1 MSLIKEFRDFAVRGN
16 VVDLA
21 IAVIIGGAFG
31 RIVSSLVADIIMPP
45 IGLLVGGV
53 DFSDLAVVLKEAE
66 ISATGEEIAAVTLGY
81 GAFIQVVIDFAII
94 AFAIFMMVQ
103 LINRLKRKEAVADTI
118 PPPTVNKQEVLLEEI
133 RDLLKKQSGNL
144 P

>member
-1 MSLIKEFRDFAVRGN
+1 MTWIKEFRDFAVRGN

-21 IAVIIGGAFG
+21 VAVIIGGAFG

-45 IGLLVGGV
+45 IGLLVGGM
-53 DFSDLAVVLKEAE
+53 DFTDLAVVLKDAE
-66 ISATGEEIAAVTLGY
+66 IGAAGEEIAAVTINY

-94 AFAIFMMVQ
+94 AFAIFMMVK
-103 LINRLKRKEAVADTI
+103 LINNLKRKEEAADTP
-118 PPPTVNKQEVLLEEI
+118 PPPTVSKQEVLLEEI
-133 RDLLKKQSGNL
+133 RDLLKKQAGDL